1 MVVESKA
8 ITHHSR
14 GRAPAPGSTGA
25 LTGDFNGAADVV
37 QAEMTR
43 FDTNVP
49 APPLDVQANPGELI
63 AETLAP
69 PIEQGVAPLAAFGG
83 QAPVLIDLS
92 GAASRRWSERLI
104 GGVLWVCGAISILT
118 TVGIIV
124 VLIQQALV
132 FFSQVPVTDFLFGA
146 TWTALFNNPQYGV
159 LPLVG
164 GTLMITVIAMGVS
177 VPLGIMSA
185 IYLSEYAA
193 PRVRDILKPSLE
205 LLAGIPTIVY
215 GFFAVTFIRPDVL
228 KFIFPGIG
236 PFSALA
242 AGIAVGIMTIP
253 LVASLSED
261 AMQAVPRALRE
272 GGYALGATKLE
283 VSWQIVVPAAISG
296 IIASCVLAMSRA
308 VGETMIV
315 ALAAGSKPQL
325 TANPL
330 EPMQTMTGF
339 IVQAF
344 SGDVVVGS
352 PPYLSLFAVGL
363 VLFAIT
369 LALNLLSQW
378 VVARFRE
385 AYE

>member
-1 MVVESKA
+1 MHEN
-8 ITHHSR
+8 HR
-14 GRAPAPGSTGA
+14 GTSASAV
-25 LTGDFNGAADVV
+25 L
-37 QAEMTR
+37 
-43 FDTNVP
+43 VP
-49 APPLDVQANPGELI
+49 A
-63 AETLAP
+63 
-69 PIEQGVAPLAAFGG
+69 IEQGLTPVAAIGG
-83 QAPVLIDLS
+83 QYPIAIDLS
-92 GAASRRWSERLI
+92 REASRQTSERVI
-104 GGVLWVCGAISILT
+104 GAVLWTCGALSLLT
-118 TVGIIV
+118 TTGIIL
-124 VLIQQALV
+124 VLVQQAFV
-132 FFSQVPVTDFLFGA
+132 FFSQVPITDFLFGT
-146 TWTALFNNPQYGV
+146 TWTALFKTPLYGV

-164 GTLMITVIAMGVS
+164 GTLLITLIAMCVAI
-177 VPLGIMSA
+177 PLGLMSA
-185 IYLSEYAA
+185 MFLSEYAA

-215 GFFAVTFIRPDVL
+215 GFFAVTFIRPQVL
-228 KFIFPGIG
+228 KPIFAEIG

-261 AMQAVPRALRE
+261 AMRAVPRSLRE
-272 GGYALGATKLE
+272 GAYALGGTKLE

-296 IIASCVLAMSRA
+296 IIASFILAMSRA

-344 SGDVVVGS
+344 SGDMVVGT

-363 VLFAIT
+363 LLFVLTF
-369 LALNLLSQW
+369 ALNLLSQW
-378 VVARFRE
+378 VVGRFRE